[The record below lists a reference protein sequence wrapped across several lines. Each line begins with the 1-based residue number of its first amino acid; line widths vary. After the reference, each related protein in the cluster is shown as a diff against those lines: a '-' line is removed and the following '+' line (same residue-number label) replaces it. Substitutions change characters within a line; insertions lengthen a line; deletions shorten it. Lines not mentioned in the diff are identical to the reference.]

1 MILAFADPIF
11 NPLFLF
17 HRRPHFALKSL
28 LHNTLP
34 DGAGLRAAVATKRQ
48 QSLSALELK
57 IVGGRLMLV
66 RNELDRMYDLAL
78 RDDCGCEIEPDDK
91 DGMFLD

>member
-17 HRRPHFALKSL
+17 HRRPHCALKSL

-34 DGAGLRAAVATKRQ
+34 DRAVFAQ
-48 QSLSALELK
+48 LSRRNGNKAYWSHELK